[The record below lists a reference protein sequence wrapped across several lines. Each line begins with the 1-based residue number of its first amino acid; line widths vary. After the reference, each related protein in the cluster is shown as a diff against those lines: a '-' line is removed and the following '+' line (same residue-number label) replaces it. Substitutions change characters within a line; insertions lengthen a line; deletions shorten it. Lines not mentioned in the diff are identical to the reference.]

1 MKNIYSNII
10 KFNSKNLIKII
21 NILKKNGIIGLP
33 TETVYGLGG
42 NAYSNSAIKQIF
54 KIKKRLKKNPLI
66 IHYYNLNHAKKDVL
80 LDKKF
85 YKIYKKFSPGPIT
98 YIVKKKNNSKIKPL
112 ACGNLK
118 TVGIRF
124 PKNKIIRKLLKKLE
138 FPLAMPSANKSSGV
152 SPVKPL
158 DVFEE
163 FNNKIK
169 VVDGGISKIGIES
182 TVLNLVDKV
191 CILRPGIITPKQI
204 ESVLKTKLKILTKQT
219 ILKSPG
225 LLKKHYSPGIP
236 MYMNKN
242 KCPDKYAFITFGNK
256 YPVTRNSFNLSK
268 KSNLNEAAK
277 NLYKFFRIVKKRGY
291 KKIYVA
297 KIPNTG
303 VGIAIND
310 RLKRASKKWN

>member
-10 KFNSKNLIKII
+10 KFNSRNLIKII

-33 TETVYGLGG
+33 TETVYGLAG
-42 NAYSNSAIKQIF
+42 NAYSNSAVKKIF

-66 IHYYNLNHAKKDVL
+66 IHYYNLDQAKKDVL
-80 LDKKF
+80 LDRKF

-112 ACGNLK
+112 ASGNLK

-182 TVLNLVDKV
+182 TVLNLVNKV

-204 ESVLKTKLKILTKQT
+204 ESVLKTKLKIFTKQT

-256 YPVTRNSFNLSK
+256 YPVTRNSFNLSR

-297 KIPNTG
+297 KIPNIG

-310 RLKRASKKWN
+310 RLKRASK

>member
-33 TETVYGLGG
+33 TETVYGLAG
-42 NAYSNSAIKQIF
+42 NAYSNSAIKKIF

-66 IHYYNLNHAKKDVL
+66 IHYYNLSSAKKDVL

-85 YKIYKKFSPGPIT
+85 FKIYKKFSPGPIT

-112 ACGNLK
+112 ACANLK

-124 PKNKIIRKLLKKLE
+124 PRNKIIRKLLKKLE

-152 SPVKPL
+152 SPVKPM
-158 DVFEE
+158 DVSEE

-169 VVDGGISKIGIES
+169 VIDGGISRIGIES
-182 TVLNLVDKV
+182 TVLNLVGKV
-191 CILRPGIITPKQI
+191 CILRPGIITPNQI
-204 ESVLKTKLKILTKQT
+204 KNVLKTKLKILTKQT
-219 ILKSPG
+219 IIKSPG
-225 LLKKHYSPGIP
+225 SLKKHYSPGLPI
-236 MYMNKN
+236 YINKN
-242 KCPDKYAFITFGNK
+242 KCPNKYAFITFGKK

-277 NLYKFFRIVKKRGY
+277 NLYKYFRNIKKRGF

-303 VGIAIND
+303 IGIAIND
-310 RLKRASKKWN
+310 RLKRASK

>member
-33 TETVYGLGG
+33 TETVYGLAG
-42 NAYSNSAIKQIF
+42 NAYSNSAIKKIF

-66 IHYYNLNHAKKDVL
+66 IHYYNLSHAKKDVL
-80 LDKKF
+80 LDRKF

-112 ACGNLK
+112 ACANLK

-204 ESVLKTKLKILTKQT
+204 ENVLKTKLKILTKQT

-236 MYMNKN
+236 MYINKN
-242 KCPDKYAFITFGNK
+242 KCPDKYAFITFGKK
-256 YPVTRNSFNLSK
+256 YPVTRNSFNLSR

-277 NLYKFFRIVKKRGY
+277 NLYKFFRAIKNKGY
-291 KKIYVA
+291 KKIYVT
-297 KIPNTG
+297 KIPNKEIG
-303 VGIAIND
+303 YAIND
-310 RLKRASKKWN
+310 RLKRAAKK